1 MSIIIKRNM
10 YTLMLTNDFLKLN
23 SVILP
28 NDRVANI
35 KTNTIFKV
43 KMTRKNINDIFLT
56 NKGIEIVKAE
66 VASTHE
72 KIIFFRLSGLND
84 CWMVGNPAC

>member
-72 KIIFFRLSGLND
+72 KIIFFRLLRLND
-84 CWMVGNPAC
+84 

>member
-43 KMTRKNINDIFLT
+43 KMTRKNISDIFLT
-56 NKGIEIVKAE
+56 NKGIEIEKAE
-66 VASTHE
+66 VASTQE
-72 KIIFFRLSGLND
+72 KIIFLRLSGLND
-84 CWMVGNPAC
+84 